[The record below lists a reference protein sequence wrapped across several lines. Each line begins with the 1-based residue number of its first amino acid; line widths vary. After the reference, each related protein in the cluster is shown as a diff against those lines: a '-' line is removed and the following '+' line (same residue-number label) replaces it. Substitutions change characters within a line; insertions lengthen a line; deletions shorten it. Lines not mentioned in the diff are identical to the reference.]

1 MKRVVRNRA
10 LATRASVLSL
20 LTIAVY
26 GAPTSVSAATEAR
39 VDLSVMVP
47 PVQRMEVVHPA
58 LVMPELTVDALV
70 PGYVVLPRP
79 IELRIASNIDWV
91 LQMRMDDR
99 AEGRRT
105 PRHEILC
112 SGGEET
118 YRPVSDAWIE
128 IAQGGP
134 GRDIALEL
142 RVRVALDDA
151 RVHSGAYETRFDYR
165 LKGTAE

>member
-1 MKRVVRNRA
+1 MNRGSLCA
-10 LATRASVLSL
+10 LSL
-20 LTIAVY
+20 IAV
-26 GAPTSVSAATEAR
+26 GVFASTSVIAATEAR

-79 IELRIASNIDWV
+79 VELRIASNTDWV
-91 LQMRMDDR
+91 LQMRMDER
-99 AEGRRT
+99 ADGLRT

-112 SGGEET
+112 SGGEKT

-128 IAQGGP
+128 IAHGGP

-142 RVRVALDDA
+142 RVRVALEDA
-151 RVHSGAYETRFDYR
+151 HLHSGAYETRFDYR
-165 LKGTAE
+165 LEGAAE